1 MNLAN
6 PVPTSSSLDCTYHH
20 VANGQRLVED

>member
-6 PVPTSSSLDCTYHH
+6 PVPTPSSLDYNYHPA
-20 VANGQRLVED
+20 ANGQRLVED